1 MEEKK
6 TELNAILRRYAGE
19 IRKEALAAAGGDA
32 NKASRVTRDAM
43 LKIRRNYLED
53 GKTQYGG
60 DELADIVKAL
70 SEVEG
75 QAQPELNASDTGA
88 EESGLN
94 GTGAESETG
103 LDGEAGAAEDLELFE
118 NADETRPVKKSGRV
132 FARVLL
138 IISIVLAVIML
149 FLLVIMLM
157 ERGIIPKFVDFG
169 FADWFN
175 EHIFKL
181 Y

>member
-32 NKASRVTRDAM
+32 DKASRTTRDAM
-43 LKIRRNYLED
+43 LKIRRNYMED

-60 DELADIVKAL
+60 DELAEIVKAL
-70 SEVEG
+70 SEVEE
-75 QAQPELNASDTGA
+75 QAAPELNAGNAGA
-88 EESGLN
+88 EEFGLN
-94 GTGAESETG
+94 EIGSESETG
-103 LDGEAGAAEDLELFE
+103 LDGEAGAEDLELFE
-118 NADETRPVKKSGRV
+118 NDEEETRPVKKSGRV

-138 IISIVLAVIML
+138 VISIVLAVIML